1 MTTTFSMTAADIV
14 MESMEDIGVAG
25 ESNVLTT
32 AQLSRGLKAIN
43 MHLKLW
49 SHQGM
54 DGYIRNTQS
63 VSLVSGTASYA
74 LSPRPT
80 EVMNCY
86 LRDDDSED
94 TLMREIKKEEYEAIV
109 DKDAE
114 GDPVYWWV
122 DDSTLGTATLYTWP
136 VIAQASYTLRV
147 DYRRPLSDVTVGTDV
162 IDVRQDW
169 LIALVAAVSNHLAPK
184 YGKKA
189 DPKKAGEF
197 YGAAYGVTKQLPPNP
212 LIGWP
217 GEFD

>member
-1 MTTTFSMTAADIV
+1 MSTTFSMTAADIV
-14 MESMEDIGVAG
+14 QEALENIGVAG
-25 ESNVLTT
+25 DNVLTT
-32 AQLSRGLKAIN
+32 KQLSRGLRAIN

-54 DGYIRNTQS
+54 DGFLRNTQS
-63 VSLVSGTASYA
+63 VSLVSGTASYD

-86 LRDDDSED
+86 LRDDDNED
-94 TLMREIKKEEYEAIV
+94 SPMMELKKEEYEAIV

-114 GDPVYWWV
+114 GDPTAWWV
-122 DDSTLGTATLYTWP
+122 DDSVLGTATLYTWP

-162 IDVRQDW
+162 IAVRQDW
-169 LIALVAAVSNHLAPK
+169 LIALVAAVEAYIAPK
-184 YGKKA
+184 DGKKP
-189 DPKKAGEF
+189 DTKKAGEF
-197 YGAAYGVTKQLPPNP
+197 YSAAYGVTKQLPPNP
-212 LIGWP
+212 IMGWP

>member
-14 MESMEDIGVAG
+14 KEALENIGVPG
-25 ESNVLTT
+25 EDNVLTS

-49 SHQGM
+49 SHQGL
-54 DGYIRNTQS
+54 DGFIRNTQS

-80 EVMNCY
+80 EVMGCY
-86 LRDDDSED
+86 LRDTDNEDSPMME
-94 TLMREIKKEEYEAIV
+94 LKKEEYEAIV

-114 GDPVYWWV
+114 GDPTAWWV

-136 VIAQASYTLRV
+136 VIDQASYTLRV
-147 DYRRPLSDVTVGTDV
+147 DYRRPLGDVTTGTDV
-162 IDVRQDW
+162 LDVRQDW
-169 LIALVAAVSNHLAPK
+169 LIALVSAVGVHLAPK
-184 YGKKA
+184 YGKPVDSKR
-189 DPKKAGEF
+189 AGEF

-212 LIGWP
+212 LMGWP

>member
-1 MTTTFSMTAADIV
+1 MSTTFSMTAADIIQ
-14 MESMEDIGVAG
+14 EALENIGVAG
-25 ESNVLTT
+25 ENYVMTS
-32 AQLSRGLKAIN
+32 AQLSRGLRAIN

-54 DGYIRNTQS
+54 DGFIRNTQS

-80 EVMNCY
+80 EVMGCY
-86 LRDDDSED
+86 LRDTDNEDSPMME
-94 TLMREIKKEEYEAIV
+94 LKKEEYEAIV

-114 GDPVYWWV
+114 GDPTAWWV
-122 DDSTLGTATLYTWP
+122 DDSTLGTATLYIWP
-136 VIAQASYTLRV
+136 VIDQASYTLRV

-169 LIALVAAVSNHLAPK
+169 LIALVTAVEAYLAPK

-189 DPKKAGEF
+189 DVQKAGTF
-197 YGAAYGVTKQLPPNP
+197 YGAAYGATKQLPPNP

-217 GEFD
+217 GESD